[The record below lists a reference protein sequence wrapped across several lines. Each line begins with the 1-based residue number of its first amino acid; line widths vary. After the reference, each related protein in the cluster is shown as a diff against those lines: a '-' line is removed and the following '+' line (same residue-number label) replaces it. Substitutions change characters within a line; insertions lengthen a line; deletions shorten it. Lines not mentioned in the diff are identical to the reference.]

1 MKKLSYKTYGDAEVL
16 YFKELDIPRL
26 KSKNKILVKV
36 LYSSLNA
43 VDWKYRKGYFGFFTR
58 LFHTNL
64 GFDVVGEV
72 VDSTTNSCRKGEL
85 IMGLFPNL
93 QGGAH
98 SEYVVLNRGQFITIS
113 PQVNLVELAGLPMV
127 GLTAWLAL
135 TKKAKI
141 KKGDKVLINGGS
153 SGVGH
158 IAIQLAKYYGAEV
171 TSVSSRR
178 NQEFCKRLG
187 ADYTVSYQDANVLE
201 LKKQFDIVFDIVAN
215 LSITKADKILASKG
229 CYINTNIS
237 LRLVMDMIRYRNVKF
252 VYVYPGMDGFIELY
266 NLIKSKKIKIHIDR
280 TFLFSDIITAHQ
292 YVEQSR
298 TTGKVVVNICDMK
311 I

>member
-1 MKKLSYKTYGDAEVL
+1 MKKLCFKKYGNAEVL

-26 KSKNKILVKV
+26 KSKNMILVKV
-36 LYSSLNA
+36 LHSSLNA
-43 VDWKYRKGYFGFFTR
+43 VDWKYRKGYFSFFTSFFR
-58 LFHTNL
+58 TSL

-72 VDSTTNSCRKGEL
+72 VDSSTTLCRKGDL

-98 SEYVVLNRGQFITIS
+98 SEYVVLNSGQFITIS
-113 PQVNLVELAGLPMV
+113 PQLNIIELAGLPMA
-127 GLTAWLAL
+127 GITAWLAL
-135 TKKAKI
+135 SQKVKI
-141 KKGDKVLINGGS
+141 KKGDKILINGGS

-171 TSVSSRR
+171 TTVSSCK
-178 NQEFCKRLG
+178 NQEFCKKLG
-187 ADYTVSYQDANVLE
+187 ADYTISYQNTNILALP
-201 LKKQFDIVFDIVAN
+201 KQFDIIFDVIAN
-215 LSITKADKILASKG
+215 LSITKVDKILASKG

-237 LRLVMDMIRYRNVKF
+237 LRLIADMIRYKNVKF
-252 VYVYPGMDGFIELY
+252 VYASPSVDGLTELY
-266 NLIKSKKIKIHIDR
+266 NLIKSKKIKVHIDR

-298 TTGKVVVNICDMK
+298 TIGKVVVNI
-311 I
+311 